1 MIKALVFDL
10 GGVLI
15 DLDIKSCIKA
25 CKDEIGFDKAAEFLD
40 PCHQKGIFMRLEE
53 GTVSKEEFAAEV
65 LKMCRPGTTEDD
77 VAHAFRRL
85 LVGVAPYKVDL
96 LKELAARYD
105 LYLLSNNNEIS
116 MPESKRIFESLGI
129 PMDRIF
135 KKLFLSYEMKM
146 LKPGDAIFQTA
157 IAEISRIS
165 GGSRHTD
172 SMSDDSSIADTHSG
186 TSIGMTSSGNAATRA
201 ENTSAS
207 DSTGILPCEMLFID
221 DSPANVEAARRNG
234 MAAVCCPQ
242 GADLRQII
250 ETAIADDER

>member
-25 CKDEIGFDKAAEFLD
+25 CKEEIGFDKAAEFLD

-77 VAHAFRRL
+77 VAHAFRQL

-146 LKPGDAIFQTA
+146 LKPGDAIFRTA
-157 IAEISRIS
+157 IEEISRIS
-165 GGSRHTD
+165 GG
-172 SMSDDSSIADTHSG
+172 
-186 TSIGMTSSGNAATRA
+186 
-201 ENTSAS
+201 
-207 DSTGILPCEMLFID
+207 ILPEEMLFID
-221 DSPANVEAARRNG
+221 DSPTNVEAARRNG

-242 GADLRQII
+242 GADLRTILA
-250 ETAIADDER
+250 TALS

>member
-25 CKDEIGFDKAAEFLD
+25 CKEEIGFDKAAEFLD

-77 VAHAFRRL
+77 VAHAFRQL

-146 LKPGDAIFQTA
+146 LKPGDAIFRTA
-157 IAEISRIS
+157 IEEISRIS

-172 SMSDDSSIADTHSG
+172 SMSG
-186 TSIGMTSSGNAATRA
+186 TNGSGNDAGISAGTVT
-201 ENTSAS
+201 NTAS
-207 DSTGILPCEMLFID
+207 DVPAGILPCEMLFID
-221 DSPANVEAARRNG
+221 DSPTNVEAARRNG
-234 MAAVCCPQ
+234 MAAICCPQ
-242 GADLRQII
+242 GADLRTILA
-250 ETAIADDER
+250 TALS